1 MGKKKKAVRS
11 RDALEVE
18 ASGGF
23 IGEALLLTP
32 EEADVAIEA
41 EDGFLEARIRR
52 AEEWERSQ
60 KGKGGE

>member
-1 MGKKKKAVRS
+1 MGRKKKAVRS

-32 EEADVAIEA
+32 EEADAAIEA